1 MISWDAAVQIDG
13 NTTEEKQAEINSLR
27 TFFKGFEDM
36 LPVERE
42 CLERGKEDGHIYLQ
56 LRSIETCFVCGA
68 YRPLYCRLRK
78 TDGVPMP
85 SLAPRNVLLGYI
97 CNRRLSERHDAGLF
111 CAECEKKHTILS
123 RIKGFAKKRNIPLKI
138 EQRDLISWKE

>member
-42 CLERGKEDGHIYLQ
+42 CLERGKEDGHPRLKPCDIGPAARDQ
-56 LRSIETCFVCGA
+56 GRHVGNGA
-68 YRPLYCRLRK
+68 
-78 TDGVPMP
+78 
-85 SLAPRNVLLGYI
+85 I
-97 CNRRLSERHDAGLF
+97 
-111 CAECEKKHTILS
+111 
-123 RIKGFAKKRNIPLKI
+123 AKRVK
-138 EQRDLISWKE
+138 S